1 MNTENLKKTLRDLFP
16 MMPDFTNVATTWADR
31 AEKTQ
36 AELAGWE
43 QKAHDHVTSQ
53 MDEAVKLTKDSMTW
67 GLELSSAWRKNTL
80 ELVQRGTTAFAP
92 KA

>member
-1 MNTENLKKTLRDLFP
+1 
-16 MMPDFTNVATTWADR
+16 
-31 AEKTQ
+31 
-36 AELAGWE
+36 
-43 QKAHDHVTSQ
+43 

-80 ELVQRGTTAFAP
+80 ELMQRGTSAFAP